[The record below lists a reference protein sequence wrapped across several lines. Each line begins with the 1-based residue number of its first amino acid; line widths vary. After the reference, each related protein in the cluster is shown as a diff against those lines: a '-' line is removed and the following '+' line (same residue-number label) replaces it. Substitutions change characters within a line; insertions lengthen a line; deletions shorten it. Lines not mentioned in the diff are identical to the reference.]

1 MKHSNYIASKL
12 EIWKDRTT
20 TKLDTLLAKLGIPL
34 EQARQ
39 KYMHMKQWC
48 KDALNAKLGDS
59 DELTREFHLD
69 AVKVVG
75 FRKTRKN
82 GMPISAAQCTC
93 ISNAMLCL
101 PPSVSASIAATRPLL
116 PSPCSSPLLLLF
128 FLLLFLSSFP
138 SSSSH
143 LFLPPLPLVLVLLLP
158 LPPLLRHLR
167 GDAKHNTLQAAW

>member
-39 KYMHMKQWC
+39 KYMHMKQLC

-69 AVKVVG
+69 AVRIEG

-82 GMPISAAQCTC
+82 GMPISATQCTC
-93 ISNAMLCL
+93 ICNAMLCL
-101 PPSVSASIAATRPLL
+101 PPSVSASTIATRPPL
-116 PSPCSSPLLLLF
+116 PSPISSPLLLLIIIIIF
-128 FLLLFLSSFP
+128 SFLLSR
-138 SSSSH
+138 SSSSSSPCT
-143 LFLPPLPLVLVLLLP
+143 PPT
-158 LPPLLRHLR
+158 PPPRRHFAR
-167 GDAKHNTLQAAW
+167 GMLMT